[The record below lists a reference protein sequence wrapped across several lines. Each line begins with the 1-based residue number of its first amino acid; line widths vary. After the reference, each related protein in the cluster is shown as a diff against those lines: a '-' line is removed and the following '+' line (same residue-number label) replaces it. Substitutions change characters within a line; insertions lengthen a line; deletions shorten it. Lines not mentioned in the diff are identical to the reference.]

1 MVSYAILTLLLSG
14 TEADKK
20 EPDTIIPVKTYSYTM
35 QEVSQFYSNID
46 NQDEIDIS
54 DEVKETEQ
62 ITLELRNKLL
72 GLEMF
77 LTDKSLYEKFCY
89 PQISWTQPELCDYQ
103 KEPKSN
109 LPKECLDLIVD
120 TENQKNNN

>member
-77 LTDKSLYEKFCY
+77 LTDKSLYEK
-89 PQISWTQPELCDYQ
+89 DR
-103 KEPKSN
+103 KS
-109 LPKECLDLIVD
+109 VV
-120 TENQKNNN
+120 